1 MSIITG
7 ANVGKSFGAF
17 DVFTDFTFTVAR
29 GDKIALVGP
38 NGSGKTTL
46 LKIIARVDD
55 ATAGSVQYA
64 RGVTTG
70 YLSQTAEESTDH
82 TVWEEMASA
91 FAGINAMAERL
102 RRMEEQIAL
111 SASDDGAALL
121 DQYGR
126 LQHDFE
132 RDGGYEVDARIR
144 RVLSGLGF
152 KPGEEQQPLSHLS
165 GGQRVRAALARLLL
179 LSPDVLLLDEPTNH
193 LDTQGIEWLESYL
206 QDWEGTL
213 VVVSHDRYFLDE
225 VCDYVWEMN
234 VRRAPDGSLSLSR
247 LERYR
252 GGYTDYVA
260 QRAERRE
267 RQLAEYEAQQEF
279 IARQADYIRRNM
291 AGQNVLQAKGR
302 LKRLNRLERLEK
314 PVEARAMSIRLSSG
328 SRSGNIVLETN
339 GLVVG
344 YADDKVTRGQD
355 DKVTGWQGGRVIGES
370 STVDVTLSPSHLVT
384 PSPLHPVSP
393 EPPLPRTPAPHPLFR
408 SPNLQLLRLERA
420 ALIGPNGTGKTTFL
434 KTLCGD
440 LEPLAGSVRIGANVK
455 IGYFA
460 QAHEGLD
467 LNQTVLG
474 ELMNAREDLTVPQ
487 ARNILGRF
495 LFSGE
500 DAFKKIEVLS
510 GGERGRVALAKLT
523 LQGANLLL
531 LDEPTNHLDIPSQ
544 EILTEALDHFD
555 GTLLLVS
562 HDRYLVA
569 ALATQIWSLERGEDG
584 ARLTVFKGA
593 YDAWLNERERLA
605 EEAEQARKQDVRTQ
619 KSEHRNQRTEEKRS
633 KNAERARQIKIEQT
647 EQRIES
653 LEQKLV
659 ELTRHIEQAGADF
672 AKIQALSAEYQQTQN
687 TLAQA
692 WDELAEL
699 SE

>member
-7 ANVGKSFGAF
+7 AGVGKSFGAF
-17 DVFTDFTFTVAR
+17 DVFTDFNFTIAR

-46 LKIIARVDD
+46 LRVIAGLDEP
-55 ATAGSVQYA
+55 TAGSVHHA
-64 RGVTTG
+64 RGTSVG
-70 YLSQTAEESTDH
+70 YLAQTAEESSERTL
-82 TVWEEMASA
+82 WEEMTTAFSA
-91 FAGINAMAERL
+91 INAMAERL
-102 RRMEEQIAL
+102 RQLEERIA
-111 SASDDGAALL
+111 AGDAAALEP
-121 DQYGR
+121 YGR

-132 RDGGYEVDARIR
+132 LAGGYEVDARIR

-152 KPGEEQQPLSHLS
+152 KPDDAQQPMSHLS

-179 LSPDVLLLDEPTNH
+179 FSPDVLLLDEPTNH

-225 VCDYVWEMN
+225 VSDYVWEMN
-234 VRRAPDGSLSLSR
+234 VRRAPDGSLSVSR

-252 GGYTDYVA
+252 GGYTDYAA

-279 IARQADYIRRNM
+279 IARQADYIRRNI

-314 PVEARAMSIRLSSG
+314 PVEARAMSIRLNSG
-328 SRSGNIVLETN
+328 PRSGNIVLETS

-344 YADDKVTRGQD
+344 YTAAGNDGQQA
-355 DKVTGWQGGRVIGES
+355 TGNGQ
-370 STVDVTLSPSHLVT
+370 
-384 PSPLHPVSP
+384 PSPTV
-393 EPPLPRTPAPHPLFR
+393 HPLFKA
-408 SPNLQLLRLERA
+408 PDLQLLRLERA
-420 ALIGPNGTGKTTFL
+420 ALIGPNGAGKTTFL
-434 KTLCGD
+434 KTICGD
-440 LEPLAGSVRIGANVK
+440 LTPVEGSIRLGANVRV
-455 IGYFA
+455 GYFA

-467 LNQTVLG
+467 LDQTVLG
-474 ELMNAREDLTVPQ
+474 ELMRAREDLTVSQ
-487 ARNILGRF
+487 ARGLLGRF
-495 LFSGE
+495 LFSGD

-510 GGERGRVALAKLT
+510 GGERGRVALAKLA

-544 EILTEALDHFD
+544 EILTEALDQFD

-584 ARLTVFKGA
+584 ETRLTVFRGT

-605 EEAEQARKQDVRTQ
+605 EMAEQARKQDARTQ
-619 KSEHRNQRTEEKRS
+619 QSEIRHQKAQETRS
-633 KNAERARQIKIEQT
+633 KNAEKARQMKIEQT
-647 EQRIES
+647 EQRIEA
-653 LEQKLV
+653 LEQQLA
-659 ELTRHIEQAGADF
+659 ELTQRIQEAGGDF
-672 AKIQALSAEYQQTQN
+672 AKIQTLSAAYQQTQDD
-687 TLAQA
+687 LARA
-692 WDELAEL
+692 WDELAAL
-699 SE
+699 SD